1 MSGTLA
7 KQRLQRGLVVV
18 QVAVTVVLLAGA
30 GLLTRTML
38 RLSEVDTG
46 LSTDE
51 VLTIQ
56 VNNMLTRAESRDS
69 VLVAA
74 ARARLTSMRE
84 EIAGLPGV
92 VDVAIGSA
100 PLRTTDLVRDV
111 RAEGRPIG
119 LGEAAPRAELRVAD
133 AGYFRAAGIPL
144 LAGRPFSTTDQ
155 AGSFSAQRGPAVVII
170 NRRLAD
176 RLFPGEDAVG
186 KRIAWTDGT
195 QPVFGDWTTVIG
207 VVGNTQ
213 DGGMDAEPRGVV
225 FLYSQLFGGGFVIRA
240 DRNVAAQTAPA
251 TRIVRRI
258 APTALIEDAM
268 TVPQYR
274 DRSISPQRL
283 NAVLISSFGVLA
295 MIIAGVGI
303 AGVLAFS
310 VSARTIE
317 IGIRMSLGADSS
329 RVQRMILKEGG
340 LLLAIGLV
348 VGVAGAFLAAS
359 VIQKLLFGVPPHDPT
374 TFIGVA
380 VLMAAI
386 GIVACW
392 IPAVRAARIDPAITM
407 RSS

>member
-1 MSGTLA
+1 
-7 KQRLQRGLVVV
+7 
-18 QVAVTVVLLAGA
+18 
-30 GLLTRTML
+30 
-38 RLSEVDTG
+38 
-46 LSTDE
+46 
-51 VLTIQ
+51 
-56 VNNMLTRAESRDS
+56 
-69 VLVAA
+69 
-74 ARARLTSMRE
+74 
-84 EIAGLPGV
+84 
-92 VDVAIGSA
+92 
-100 PLRTTDLVRDV
+100 
-111 RAEGRPIG
+111 
-119 LGEAAPRAELRVAD
+119 
-133 AGYFRAAGIPL
+133 
-144 LAGRPFSTTDQ
+144 
-155 AGSFSAQRGPAVVII
+155 VII

-186 KRIAWTDGT
+186 QRIAWTDGT

-251 TRIVRRI
+251 TRIVRRL
-258 APTALIEDAM
+258 APTALIEDAI
-268 TVPQYR
+268 TVTQYK

-283 NAVLISSFGVLA
+283 NAVLISSFGILA

-303 AGVLAFS
+303 AGVLAFA

-340 LLLAIGLV
+340 VLLAIGLV